1 MEQKE
6 AVIPMASGLLTE
18 PALSPQKPSP
28 EPPPETPPQT
38 PPREPSPSPPHRNNP
53 LGSLLSHLGGGDMLL
68 MAVAYMLFDQKAD
81 SDLLLALLYI
91 IMG

>member
-1 MEQKE
+1 
-6 AVIPMASGLLTE
+6 
-18 PALSPQKPSP
+18 
-28 EPPPETPPQT
+28 
-38 PPREPSPSPPHRNNP
+38 
-53 LGSLLSHLGGGDMLL
+53 MLL

>member
-1 MEQKE
+1 
-6 AVIPMASGLLTE
+6 MASGYFTE
-18 PALSPQKPSP
+18 PEAASRESAP
-28 EPPPETPPQT
+28 EPPRGPAP
-38 PPREPSPSPPHRNNP
+38 EPSPSPPRRQNP